1 MTQTV
6 KPASESSYSIRA
18 GAALVL
24 LLLLALLS
32 SRDLLRITSHGQAGG
47 AEAVTYIQRFDAV
60 RKLLPARGV
69 ICYLPD
75 PHIEPNT
82 TKDYFL
88 AQYALAPLVLRT
100 SSGCDLLI
108 ANYGT
113 DSRQGIAPADYLP
126 VEDFGNGVLLFRKAR

>member
-1 MTQTV
+1 MRSPSTPV
-6 KPASESSYSIRA
+6 SELNYSIRVRA
-18 GAALVL
+18 GLVL
-24 LLLLALLS
+24 LVVLALLS

-47 AEAVTYIQRFDAV
+47 AEAVAYIHRFDAV

-108 ANYGT
+108 ANYAT
-113 DSRQGIAPADYLP
+113 DSRHAIAPPDYLP
-126 VEDFGNGVLLFRKAR
+126 VKDFANGILLFRKSR